1 MHVGQIPGFEKI
13 ETLKTL
19 RKCDQ
24 HDSSLNDLTYELD
37 DALTWF
43 SSLNIPGTGG

>member
-1 MHVGQIPGFEKI
+1 MYEGNIFYSISCITRACFPPVGQIPGFEKL

-24 HDSSLNDLTYELD
+24 HDSSLNDLT
-37 DALTWF
+37 F
-43 SSLNIPGTGG
+43 